1 MSTIQDPV
9 FVYFEDDANSRMI
22 VKVLLTRVMHFEHL
36 TIYEDSADVIA
47 HLEQLSPQPNVFFI
61 DIQMKPL
68 DGYEILNTLREN
80 GRYRDAKFIAMTANV
95 MSHDVEQLK
104 VAGFDGLIGKPIL
117 NDTFPQLIER
127 ILDGQTIWY
136 IP

>member
-1 MSTIQDPV
+1 MSAVQEPV
-9 FVYFEDDANSRMI
+9 FVYFEDDTNSRMI

-36 TIYEDSADVIA
+36 TIYEDSGNLIA
-47 HLEQLSPQPNVFFI
+47 RLEQLSPQPNVFFI
-61 DIQMKPL
+61 DIQMKPH
-68 DGYEILNTLREN
+68 DGYEILNMLREDE
-80 GRYRDAKFIAMTANV
+80 RYCSAKCIAMTANV

-104 VAGFDGLIGKPIL
+104 TAGFDGLIGKPIL

-127 ILDGQTIWY
+127 ILEGHTIWY